1 MDRCVCGYLRKGKVG
16 WWGER
21 ETLRHVSHILQHRG
35 GWTVGV
41 WQDVFCVSVVGRA
54 RALFPI
60 GPTASPSLLLRGLET
75 GFRTSEETGHPFS
88 RRASPDRRLGHLVPT
103 RGWAVDL
110 GRFDGGRG
118 QRQTGVG
125 SVYQTLASSSYHRLV
140 AVSRSV
146 SPGQVCQNHFAQCP
160 LRCVLQ
166 QSARSTGHSQSD
178 DASVSH
184 LLARRPAR
192 VRRGDATVVWV
203 LDVGFASGL
212 RRSVLSVCRP
222 LKMPRVDTDLHS
234 SPSGWT
240 HPNLSGMMDA
250 PCNGC

>member
-1 MDRCVCGYLRKGKVG
+1 MCVWLFKKGEGVVG
-16 WWGER
+16 VRER
-21 ETLRHVSHILQHRG
+21 ETLRHISHTLQYRG

-54 RALFPI
+54 GALFPI
-60 GPTASPSLLLRGLET
+60 GPTACPSLLLRGLAT
-75 GFRTSEETGHPFS
+75 GFRTSEETGHPLS
-88 RRASPDRRLGHLVPT
+88 RRASPDRRHGHLVPT
-103 RGWAVDL
+103 RGRGVDL
-110 GRFDGGRG
+110 GRFDGGRW

-125 SVYQTLASSSYHRLV
+125 SVYQTLASSSHHCLV
-140 AVSRSV
+140 SVSRSV
-146 SPGQVCQNHFAQCP
+146 SPGQVCQNHFAQYP
-160 LRCVLQ
+160 LRRGLQ
-166 QSARSTGHSQSD
+166 ESARSTGDSQSD

-184 LLARRPAR
+184 VLARRPPR
-192 VRRGDATVVWV
+192 VRRGDATFVWV

-212 RRSVLSVCRP
+212 GRSLPSVCRP
-222 LKMPRVDTDLHS
+222 LKRPRVDTNLHS